1 MALPVIKQ
9 AETQVI
15 DESWG
20 SITWLASGAIG
31 NSRKLTVGRVVIKPG
46 CANPRHCHEGSEEVL
61 HLLSGTL
68 EHSYGDKAYPM
79 SPGDTIA
86 VPAGVFHNARSTGAA
101 DAVMVVAF
109 ATPTRTIRLEE
120 VVKPQV

>member
-1 MALPVIKQ
+1 MTLPVIKQ
-9 AETQVI
+9 SEAQFI
-15 DESWG
+15 DEPWG
-20 SITWLASGAIG
+20 SITWMVSGAIG
-31 NSRKLTVGRVVIKPG
+31 NSQKLTVGRVVIKPG
-46 CANPRHCHEGSEEVL
+46 CANPRHCHDGSEEVL

-68 EHSYGDKAYPM
+68 EHSFGDKAHAM

-86 VPAGVFHNARSTGAA
+86 VPAGVFHNARNIGAD

-120 VVKPQV
+120 VVKPRV